1 MVHSPFELRRL
12 LEVCSRAF
20 ADRRAGGGGAAAVA
34 APMETAP
41 ASTPAPEVPVLAEA
55 TMSAEE
61 PPNKR
66 SRGRDGITS
75 EDALL
80 RAFQRRFD

>member
-1 MVHSPFELRRL
+1 MVHSLPFEMRRL

-20 ADRRAGGGGAAAVA
+20 ADRRAGGGAAAAA
-34 APMETAP
+34 APMETAAP
-41 ASTPAPEVPVLAEA
+41 FVAEVSPIAETTP
-55 TMSAEE
+55 SAEE

-66 SRGRDGITS
+66 ARGRDGVTS